1 MIVMAGRYFLPIG
14 ILCFKDLIKSG
25 FDRNLSFHSLF
36 IGLKHD
42 SGMATGECRI
52 QLKEDLKAQLALW
65 LAADQKVGVPE
76 LHRRRLLL
84 RAGSLDNPE
93 PTALSA
99 LVVHGLHDSPKAMTD
114 LAEVVA
120 NHSVNTLVSRMRG
133 HFEAD
138 RSVLKRTVRWEEWL
152 ADAEADLAL
161 AQKLGGKS
169 VLMGHST
176 GALLLTWLAIRNPD
190 KIAGLILFSPAFGVH
205 SFAQTG
211 AWTSYLT
218 GINLTSA
225 NGKFQTGHSGL
236 EVDRAARA
244 FRAWLRAN
252 SQDGR
257 SYTYAAERLK
267 NVPVWMANTAADI
280 VIQKQEA
287 RAFIEGLKGNGAF
300 TTAREELWLPYSRGV
315 LHNAIIAPSNPDLP
329 LIKASLCDFL
339 SHIH

>member
-1 MIVMAGRYFLPIG
+1 
-14 ILCFKDLIKSG
+14 
-25 FDRNLSFHSLF
+25 
-36 IGLKHD
+36 
-42 SGMATGECRI
+42 
-52 QLKEDLKAQLALW
+52 
-65 LAADQKVGVPE
+65 
-76 LHRRRLLL
+76 
-84 RAGSLDNPE
+84 LDNPE

-99 LVVHGLHDSPKAMTD
+99 LVIHGLHDSPQAMTD

-120 NHSVNTLVSRMRG
+120 NHSVSTFVSRMRG
-133 HFEAD
+133 HFETD

-161 AQKLGGKS
+161 ARKLGGKV

-190 KIAGLILFSPAFGVH
+190 NVVGLILFSPAFGLH

-218 GINLTSA
+218 RIDLVTA
-225 NGKFQTGHSGL
+225 DGKVRTGHSAL

-252 SQDGR
+252 SRDGR
-257 SYTYAAERLK
+257 LYTYASERLK
-267 NVPVWMANTAADI
+267 DVPVWMANTAADI

-287 RAFIEGLKGNGAF
+287 RAFIRALKGNSSSAVS
-300 TTAREELWLPYSRGV
+300 REELWLPYSRV
-315 LHNAIIAPSNPDLP
+315 VRHDAIIMPSNPDLP
-329 LIKASLCDFL
+329 LIKSSLRDFL
-339 SHIH
+339 GQIH